1 MNEVNL
7 LVEYNIS
14 DLNFSNIQLK
24 EKIGEGKSGI
34 IYEINNNLVIKI
46 FKNGNRFE
54 YDFYNNF
61 IEILKEDSISKKISL
76 PIAYGNLLN
85 NFEIN
90 DEQFNMEN
98 KFLILHKYKRFRFE
112 KIKAFSKV
120 GKIFKLINDI
130 LIIEN
135 FFETKL
141 KFVNLDIKLDNIV
154 MDQQNNIIM
163 IDFGLIKN
171 FSYFD
176 MFYSYNNYFIWP
188 SGKCY
193 LDCVPLF
200 SVFILICSIF
210 FDANFI
216 KSKNIYQLKN
226 ILSEKFKNRK
236 LNTIFDYM
244 IKLKYNS
251 NDILNLF

>member
-14 DLNFSNIQLK
+14 YLNFTNIQLK

-34 IYEINNNLVIKI
+34 IYKINDDLVIKI
-46 FKNGNRFE
+46 LKNGNRFE

-61 IEILKEDSISKKISL
+61 IEILKKDSISKKISL

-85 NFEIN
+85 NIEIDN
-90 DEQFNMEN
+90 ETFNMEN
-98 KFLILHKYKRFRFE
+98 KFLILHKYKRFKFE
-112 KIKAFSKV
+112 KIKAFSKI

-154 MDQQNNIIM
+154 MDQYNNIIM

-193 LDCVPLF
+193 LDCVPLY

-210 FDANFI
+210 FDTNFI
-216 KSKNIYQLKN
+216 KNKNIYQLKN
-226 ILSEKFKNRK
+226 ILSDKFKNKK

-251 NDILNLF
+251 NDILNFF